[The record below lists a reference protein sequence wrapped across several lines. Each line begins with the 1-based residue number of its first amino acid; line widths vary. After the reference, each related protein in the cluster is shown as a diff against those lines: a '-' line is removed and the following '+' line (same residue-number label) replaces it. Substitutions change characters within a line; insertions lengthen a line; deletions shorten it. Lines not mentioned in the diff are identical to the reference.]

1 MTKNTRNL
9 LLCRIASLL
18 IVVMLF
24 RYRAIF
30 MTIQGAGSQV
40 FVVAIVAIFYV
51 LNIIT
56 LVGLFFRKSWGFI
69 TSYFALPISTFLFA
83 VSYVP
88 FIIDWLP
95 MPLRMYSVPFLNAFL
110 LVGIVYLQVHHR
122 RH

>member
-30 MTIQGAGSQV
+30 MTTGHQV
-40 FVVAIVAIFYV
+40 FVVAIVALFYA
-51 LNIIT
+51 LNIVT

-69 TSYFALPISTFLFA
+69 TSYFALPISTVLFA

-88 FIIDWLP
+88 FITDWLP
-95 MPLRMYSVPFLNAFL
+95 MSLRMYSVPFLNALL
-110 LVGIVYLQVHHR
+110 LVGIVYLQVQHR
-122 RH
+122 RG